1 MPFIITNSFKPD
13 INREYPP
20 SLHAPSNPFNYNLTD
35 TGRKWVVN
43 LIRRAQYGARPM
55 KLPPFPRKGKAGG
68 KKMRNT
74 SQTWKALDHIPS
86 IPLTHPP
93 AVLLPWRLRAKL
105 VTNFSRAEIKG
116 GSRGRGIYIQR
127 NIRSHDRPFPPFLD
141 CDQEEGQFIT
151 RGNCQIDL
159 LIRVLQPEIAL
170 GYSFPGLCFR
180 RSLQRPER
188 FRRCYISV

>member
-1 MPFIITNSFKPD
+1 MID
-13 INREYPP
+13 
-20 SLHAPSNPFNYNLTD
+20 
-35 TGRKWVVN
+35 
-43 LIRRAQYGARPM
+43 
-55 KLPPFPRKGKAGG
+55 
-68 KKMRNT
+68 
-74 SQTWKALDHIPS
+74 
-86 IPLTHPP
+86 PL
-93 AVLLPWRLRAKL
+93 
-105 VTNFSRAEIKG
+105 
-116 GSRGRGIYIQR
+116 
-127 NIRSHDRPFPPFLD
+127 PPFLD

>member
-116 GSRGRGIYIQR
+116 GSRGEGDIYPTQYKVTW
-127 NIRSHDRPFPPFLD
+127 STPPPFSRLWSRGRTIYYP
-141 CDQEEGQFIT
+141 GQLSN
-151 RGNCQIDL
+151 RSVN
-159 LIRVLQPEIAL
+159 P
-170 GYSFPGLCFR
+170 CFTTWN
-180 RSLQRPER
+180 RSWIQFSKLV
-188 FRRCYISV
+188 FS